1 MDQLVNE
8 NSLLVNAI
16 NAEDEKSAL
25 FLLGNGADPNITSNK
40 GNIFGDQIFCQ
51 FFYQIFC
58 QFFYQIFCQFFYQIF
73 CQFFYHFLGET
84 ALELAIKNNLGQ
96 AVPSLCLQGANKD
109 LPDADGNVPLWNAIR
124 LELFDIAETLVEQG
138 ADVDFWAFNQEKTVE
153 KTLLHRALEAGN
165 ETGGMVFF

>member
-40 GNIFGDQIFCQ
+40 GNIFGD
-51 FFYQIFC
+51 
-58 QFFYQIFCQFFYQIF
+58 QIFCQFFYQIF